1 MKCPALWTVN
11 KNQVGVH
18 LTLFWP
24 TEISDENTAKLK
36 KLTDEERM
44 FITQNPALLEFI
56 LNQKKIK
63 EEQKVS
69 LKPEILV
76 IYPLTQENEIKRPAE
91 AEDLPGTPPPLKIPK
106 LETDSG
112 LNSITSNS
120 PKDKP
125 TLPSLPVLHCSDK
138 KSDTKSVNEDEAEDP
153 DPDQEVKSE
162 EAAEVIG
169 KF

>member
-1 MKCPALWTVN
+1 MN

-63 EEQKVS
+63 DEQKVS
-69 LKPEILV
+69 SKPQIPEVMLCV
-76 IYPLTQENEIKRPAE
+76 LAKR
-91 AEDLPGTPPPLKIPK
+91 
-106 LETDSG
+106 
-112 LNSITSNS
+112 
-120 PKDKP
+120 
-125 TLPSLPVLHCSDK
+125 H
-138 KSDTKSVNEDEAEDP
+138 
-153 DPDQEVKSE
+153 
-162 EAAEVIG
+162 
-169 KF
+169 